1 MRSVPILKKRNMRLS
16 ADFLFL
22 LVFLAGCAG
31 ATAAPV
37 LPTGTATLLPSETFT
52 PAPTDTP
59 SATET
64 PSPTAT
70 ALRTPPVLPGT
81 FQTELLNPLDPPHT
95 YIQDTCQYL
104 HDKWSSANSAP
115 GTVLMPIM
123 FHSVGGET
131 GGDRIS
137 EPEFHALMQA
147 LHDEGFQAV
156 TTAQAASFLESNAKI
171 PPLSVMLIVDD
182 RRTLYYYD
190 TLFRPYWDEY
200 GWPLVNAWISLDDS
214 ISAENLPDHII
225 LEAEGWVDHQAH
237 GFQHFAIDPDSPDDF
252 IYQELQKPIDVFQE
266 NFSKR
271 PIAIIWP
278 GGGFTPKAA
287 ALARQL
293 GYQLGF
299 TINPRGPL
307 MFNWVSLSDAKDPSR
322 PSWIPEGPVND
333 PLMVLPRYWDTDA
346 INHLAEVIQI
356 SQVAAA
362 YAGQNKATELE
373 YYDIICTAT
382 LGPIP

>member
-1 MRSVPILKKRNMRLS
+1 MPTHKKRNVWLS
-16 ADFLFL
+16 AGFFFL
-22 LVFLAGCAG
+22 LVFLAGCG
-31 ATAAPV
+31 AAPV
-37 LPTGTATLLPSETFT
+37 LPFLPTDTATPLPSATFT

-59 SATET
+59 TVTET

-70 ALRTPPVLPGT
+70 ALRTPPALAGI
-81 FQTELLNPLDPPHT
+81 FQTELLNPLDPPHP

-123 FHSVGGET
+123 FHSIGGET

-137 EPEFHALMQA
+137 EPDFYTLMQA
-147 LHDEGFQAV
+147 LHDDGFQAV
-156 TTAQAASFLESNAKI
+156 TTAQAASFLESNARI

-182 RRTLYYYD
+182 RRARYYYD

-214 ISAENLPDHII
+214 ITAENLPDHIL

-237 GFQHFAIDPDSPDDF
+237 GFQHFPILSDATDE
-252 IYQELQKPIDVFQE
+252 YLLQELQRPIDFFQE
-266 NFSKR
+266 NFHKK
-271 PIAIIWP
+271 PIAFIWP
-278 GGGFTPKAA
+278 GGNFTPRAA
-287 ALARQL
+287 AMARQL
-293 GYQLGF
+293 GYELGF

-307 MFNWVSLSDAKDPSR
+307 MFNWVPLSDAKDPGR

-356 SQVAAA
+356 GQAAA
-362 YAGQNKATELE
+362 AFAGQNKAAEME
-373 YYDIICTAT
+373 YYDIVCAAA